1 MHGLI
6 LKSFIKY
13 NSEKNDGKEA
23 KMRHPILSML
33 VFMLIALFAGGIIG
47 FSSLENLSTVDAFH
61 TTVSA
66 LTFSSDSSGF
76 SAQGKLL
83 NSALAL
89 ASVAVIAWVLIN
101 FYHQNQTEST
111 KAEEYFKL
119 MPQDEG
125 LVLKE
130 IKIEAKSHLAGLRKV
145 QVLQKTGTVVLGVK
159 KGGIFEIGVPMER
172 VMAAGSSILILGS
185 ELQLKEVEKEAKK

>member
-1 MHGLI
+1 
-6 LKSFIKY
+6 
-13 NSEKNDGKEA
+13 
-23 KMRHPILSML
+23 ML

-47 FSSLENLSTVDAFH
+47 FSSLEGASKEDAFH
-61 TTVSA
+61 LTVSA

-89 ASVAVIAWVLIN
+89 ASVAVIAWALIN
-101 FYHQNQTEST
+101 FHHHASAEST

-130 IKIEAKSHLAGLRKV
+130 IKVEAKSHIAGLRKV
-145 QVLQKTGTVVLGVK
+145 QILQKTGTVVLGVK
-159 KGGIFEIGVPMER
+159 KGNVFELGVPMNR
-172 VMAAGSSILILGS
+172 ALAVGSTMLILGS
-185 ELQLKEVEKEAKK
+185 ESQLKEVEKEAKK

>member
-1 MHGLI
+1 
-6 LKSFIKY
+6 
-13 NSEKNDGKEA
+13 
-23 KMRHPILSML
+23 ML

-47 FSSLENLSTVDAFH
+47 FSSLENLPTVDAFH
-61 TTVSA
+61 LTVSA

-89 ASVAVIAWVLIN
+89 ASAAVIAWTLVN
-101 FYHQNQTEST
+101 FHHNNQADSS

-125 LVLKE
+125 LVVKE
-130 IKIEAKSHLAGLRKV
+130 IRVEAKSHLAGLRKV
-145 QVLQKTGTVVLGVK
+145 QILQKTGTVVLGIK
-159 KGGIFEIGVPMER
+159 KGSVFELDVPMSRQITE
-172 VMAAGSSILILGS
+172 GSTLLILGAES
-185 ELQLKEVEKEAKK
+185 QLREVEKEAKK